1 MSSLIGIVTSI
12 VTAAVG
18 WIGDFAGL
26 FLKSTEGV
34 LDYPILLLPIA
45 IGVAGF
51 GIGALKRLMRID

>member
-1 MSSLIGIVTSI
+1 MSDLIAIVTSI
-12 VTAAVG
+12 VTSAVG

-26 FLKSTEGV
+26 FLQSTEGK